1 MNLSTYEII
10 QKCLVECTLHSNLYF
25 FTNFSE
31 PLYRQCLSDG
41 TWFSCPSLQEDDPGS
56 NPVGWTNYSM
66 CWTESTQKI
75 MEDLNQK
82 AGCPD
87 EAAEEAK
94 EVNKDF
100 VLKIQNVPFFLI
112 LLI

>member
-1 MNLSTYEII
+1 
-10 QKCLVECTLHSNLYF
+10 
-25 FTNFSE
+25 
-31 PLYRQCLSDG
+31 
-41 TWFSCPSLQEDDPGS
+41 
-56 NPVGWTNYSM
+56 
-66 CWTESTQKI
+66 